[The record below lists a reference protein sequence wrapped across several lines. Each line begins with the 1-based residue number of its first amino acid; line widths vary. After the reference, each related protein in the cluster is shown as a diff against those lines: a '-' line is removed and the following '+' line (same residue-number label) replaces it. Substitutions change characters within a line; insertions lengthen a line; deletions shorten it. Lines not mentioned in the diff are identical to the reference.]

1 MIKNTFFTLL
11 MFCLLTLSAQVKAA
25 NSIVLL
31 GDSLSAS
38 YGMQQ
43 NEGWVSLLN
52 QTLNEQNAPFMITNA
67 SISGETTAGGLSR
80 LPGILSKEKV
90 DYLLIELGGNDGLRG
105 FPPKLIKNN
114 LLQIIRLAKEKD
126 IPVAIMNIRIPP
138 NYGPRY
144 NQLFTDT
151 FTQVAEQENIPLLQF
166 FMEEIATNPKLMQA
180 DGIHPNQAAQPLIV
194 EVMHKQLNQL
204 LLKKSK

>member
-11 MFCLLTLSAQVKAA
+11 MLCLITLSTAVKATS
-25 NSIVLL
+25 SILLL

-52 QTLNEQNAPFMITNA
+52 QKLNKQNAPFVITNA

-90 DYLLIELGGNDGLRG
+90 DFLLIELGGNDGLRG

-114 LLQIIRLAKEKD
+114 LLQIIQLAKAKN
-126 IPVAIMNIRIPP
+126 IPVAVMNIRIPP

-144 NQLFTDT
+144 NKLFTDT
-151 FTQVAEQENIPLLQF
+151 FSQVATEENIPLLQF
-166 FMEEIATNPKLMQA
+166 FMDDIAINPTLMQA
-180 DGIHPNQAAQPLIV
+180 DGIHPNQAAQALIV
-194 EVMHKQLNQL
+194 DVMDKQLHQL
-204 LLKKSK
+204 FQQ